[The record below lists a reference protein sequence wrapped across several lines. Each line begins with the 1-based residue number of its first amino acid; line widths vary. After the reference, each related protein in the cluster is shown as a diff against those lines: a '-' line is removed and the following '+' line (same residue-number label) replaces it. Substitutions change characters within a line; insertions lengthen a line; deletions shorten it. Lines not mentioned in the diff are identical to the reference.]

1 MKTPHF
7 EFCWCGRPEGWPL
20 CVKEKH
26 KETGKPQPRATNK
39 WDKIKRNSLG
49 TMQVQAKEMK
59 K

>member
-1 MKTPHF
+1 MKTSHF
-7 EFCWCGRPEGWPL
+7 DFCWCGRPKGYPL
-20 CVKEKH
+20 CVKEDH
-26 KETGKPQPRATNK
+26 KAGKPAARATNK